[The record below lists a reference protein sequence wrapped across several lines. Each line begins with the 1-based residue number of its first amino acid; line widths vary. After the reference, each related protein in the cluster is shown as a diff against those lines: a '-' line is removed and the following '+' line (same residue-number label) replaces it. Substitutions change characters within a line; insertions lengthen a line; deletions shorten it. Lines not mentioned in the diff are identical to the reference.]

1 MVYFAGIRTL
11 HLKILARSQKAL
23 SFCASSL
30 VFSFSATPLQNFRSK
45 CPFPNP
51 TFDANEILN
60 TAFFQPFRIKCGNL
74 FGFMN
79 KRIEVEVEMD
89 PLPSYVYVDRS
100 FYSLSVDV

>member
-1 MVYFAGIRTL
+1 VVYFAAIRTL

-30 VFSFSATPLQNFRSK
+30 VFSFTATLLQNFRSK
-45 CPFPNP
+45 YPFPNP
-51 TFDANEILN
+51 TVDANEI
-60 TAFFQPFRIKCGNL
+60 FKYSIFQPFRTNSGNL

-79 KRIEVEVEMD
+79 KRIEVEVETD
-89 PLPSYVYVDRS
+89 PLSCYIYVERS